1 LLIIDLNKIT
11 KVTLFLDVFALI
23 LAGHESP
30 FILHRAYDEFYMR
43 LAVTGYSGRGADG
56 YVRGWVDD
64 GYENDRHPAILQLG
78 KNSHWSG
85 HNISNLISITAF
97 ADAT

>member
-1 LLIIDLNKIT
+1 M
-11 KVTLFLDVFALI
+11 FLDVFALI

-43 LAVTGYSGRGADG
+43 LAVTGYLEEGRMVMLGDG
-56 YVRGWVDD
+56 VDD

-78 KNSHWSG
+78 KNSHWSE

>member
-1 LLIIDLNKIT
+1 MVML
-11 KVTLFLDVFALI
+11 
-23 LAGHESP
+23 G
-30 FILHRAYDEFYMR
+30 
-43 LAVTGYSGRGADG
+43 DG
-56 YVRGWVDD
+56 FDD

-78 KNSHWSG
+78 KNSHWSE

>member
-1 LLIIDLNKIT
+1 MVML
-11 KVTLFLDVFALI
+11 
-23 LAGHESP
+23 G
-30 FILHRAYDEFYMR
+30 
-43 LAVTGYSGRGADG
+43 DG
-56 YVRGWVDD
+56 VDD

-78 KNSHWSG
+78 KNSHWSE